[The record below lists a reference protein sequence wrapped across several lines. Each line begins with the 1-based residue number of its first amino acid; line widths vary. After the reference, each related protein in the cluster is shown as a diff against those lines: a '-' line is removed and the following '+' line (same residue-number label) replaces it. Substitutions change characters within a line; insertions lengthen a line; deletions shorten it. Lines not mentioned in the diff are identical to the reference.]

1 MYLSW
6 KEEEKDARMDYR
18 SAREIVQG
26 DRVIAD
32 RSCPYAAA
40 ACTVPPA
47 ELAKRRSESEEKFE
61 ACIPK
66 KRDYS

>member
-1 MYLSW
+1 
-6 KEEEKDARMDYR
+6 MDYR

-40 ACTVPPA
+40 ACTVPLA
-47 ELAKRRSESEEKFE
+47 ELAKQRNEAEEKLE
-61 ACIPK
+61 ASIPK
-66 KRDYS
+66 KRGYS